1 MRLVARFVVRFTT
14 LPVAAVLLV
23 LSAPGASLMAQDVG
37 EPEPNNAGRR
47 VLAAARQPAVEEEF
61 LRLQWWH
68 PFVAGAGI
76 AAVFL
81 VDEPVQEFMQDH
93 QSGFRDD
100 VADVAKQFHKPNV
113 FLVAGAGSMA
123 LGLVAREPKLAEAGV
138 QIVTAYGLSSGMML
152 ATKWA
157 FGRTRP
163 SETPDEVTDFDWFGG
178 GSSSS
183 FPSGAA
189 AVSFSLATTIA
200 DAVDRTP
207 VTIAVY
213 TLATLNSW
221 ARVYAD
227 RHWLSDVAL
236 GALYGVT
243 AAKIVN
249 GNWRVFGLRPP
260 TVGIAADGGVGVSYS
275 IRH

>member
-1 MRLVARFVVRFTT
+1 M
-14 LPVAAVLLV
+14 
-23 LSAPGASLMAQDVG
+23 
-37 EPEPNNAGRR
+37 
-47 VLAAARQPAVEEEF
+47 LAAARQPTAEEEF

-93 QSGFRDD
+93 QSGFQDD
-100 VADVAKQFHKPNV
+100 VADVAKEFHKPNV
-113 FLVAGAGSMA
+113 FLVAGAGSMV
-123 LGLVAREPKLAEAGV
+123 LGLVAREPELAEAGV

-163 SETPDEVTDFDWFGG
+163 SETPDHVTDFDWFGG

-200 DAVDRTP
+200 DAVDHTP

-213 TLATLNSW
+213 TLAALNSW

-275 IRH
+275 FKH

>member
-1 MRLVARFVVRFTT
+1 MRIAVRFA
-14 LPVAAVLLV
+14 PLL
-23 LSAPGASLMAQDVG
+23 AIASLLILCAPASTLLAQDVVA
-37 EPEPNNAGRR
+37 PEKGDSGRR
-47 VLAAARQPAVEEEF
+47 VLAVGHQPAVEEEF
-61 LRLQWWH
+61 LRLRWWH

-81 VDEPVQEFMQDH
+81 VDEPVQEFMQDQ
-93 QSGFRDD
+93 QSNFQDD

-123 LGLVAREPKLAEAGV
+123 LGLVAREPQLAEAGV
-138 QIVTAYGLSSGMML
+138 QIVTAYGLSSGMMI

-163 SETPDEVTDFDWFGG
+163 SETPDDVTDFDWFGG

-236 GALYGVT
+236 GALYGIT

-260 TVGIAADGGVGVSYS
+260 TVGIAADGAVGVSYT